1 MLDNNTFGDFSH
13 LRRSLAG
20 DLFDDDF
27 NRGRYATDASI
38 YQMMP
43 HAVVIPKSFNDIEAC
58 VSFAK
63 ENNIALLPRG
73 GGTSQCGQ
81 TVNHAI
87 VLDTTKHLNKIIDID
102 VVAQQC
108 IVEPGLVLDEL
119 NRNLKPFGLWFPVD
133 VSTSNRAT
141 IGGMTA
147 NNSCGGRSIRY
158 GIMRDNVV
166 GIEALLADG
175 TQAYFGKLD
184 PQSSPPFGLL
194 GTVQNTLLELGR
206 NNQHEI
212 LDKFPKL
219 LRRVGGYN
227 IDALIPDAMAL
238 RPGGKPGD
246 GINLAHLLVGSE
258 GTLAVFKTITLKL
271 SPLPTQKVMGI
282 CHFPTFYKAMDAA
295 QHLVTLDPVSV
306 ELIDSTMLD
315 LARSIALFRSTVE
328 NYVRGKPASLLVV
341 EFAEDDP
348 AHNQRKLSDLE
359 AMMAKLGYDWDKPA
373 CNTGGVVCLTK
384 TEDQSRITEMRKSGL
399 NIMMSMKA
407 EAKPVSFVEDCAVKL
422 SDLADYTDQLT
433 QIFDKYGTTGTW
445 YAHASVGCLH
455 VRPVLNMKRKNDVVA
470 MRGIAEDTL
479 KLVKKYGGS
488 HSGEHGDGIARSE
501 FNEIMFGS
509 KINNIFKEVKTLF
522 DPQNILNPGKI
533 TNSPKMD
540 DRRLFR
546 FAPGYKVDTITTQL
560 DWAAWPGSA
569 GGLQGAVEMCNNNG
583 NCRKLQGGVM
593 CPSFRITHNESDST
607 RGRANS
613 LRLALTGQLGPNA
626 MTSPAMADSMKLCVS
641 CKACKRECPTG
652 VDMARMKIEVTA
664 LQAEKNGL
672 SLHDKLIAYLPD
684 YAPYAAAMAPI
695 INLRDKV
702 PGAAWLSEK
711 ITGFTAKRPLPIWR
725 YNWFKQ
731 VELPTKP
738 AKTGVPIILFADT
751 FNRYFEPENL
761 RAAIRVLHA
770 AGYSVFAPISN
781 NTKQPLCCGRT
792 FLSTGMVDR
801 ARIEAKRLVA
811 TFLPFAKVGIPIVGL
826 EPSCL
831 LALRDE
837 VPALLNDAASK
848 KVAEVAVTFEELL
861 ARDKPRIPLRK
872 AAGKALLHGHC
883 HQKAFDVVKPIEE
896 VLSWLDGLEIETIE
910 SSCCGMAGAFGY
922 GASTYDA
929 SMQMANID
937 LLPAVHAADPE
948 HRIIADGASCRCQ
961 IKDGANRTAQ
971 HVALVLDSYLDDI
984 ETWT

>member
-1 MLDNNTFGDFSH
+1 
-13 LRRSLAG
+13 
-20 DLFDDDF
+20 
-27 NRGRYATDASI
+27 
-38 YQMMP
+38 
-43 HAVVIPKSFNDIEAC
+43 
-58 VSFAK
+58 
-63 ENNIALLPRG
+63 
-73 GGTSQCGQ
+73 
-81 TVNHAI
+81 
-87 VLDTTKHLNKIIDID
+87 
-102 VVAQQC
+102 
-108 IVEPGLVLDEL
+108 
-119 NRNLKPFGLWFPVD
+119 
-133 VSTSNRAT
+133 
-141 IGGMTA
+141 
-147 NNSCGGRSIRY
+147 
-158 GIMRDNVV
+158 
-166 GIEALLADG
+166 
-175 TQAYFGKLD
+175 
-184 PQSSPPFGLL
+184 
-194 GTVQNTLLELGR
+194 
-206 NNQHEI
+206 
-212 LDKFPKL
+212 
-219 LRRVGGYN
+219 
-227 IDALIPDAMAL
+227 
-238 RPGGKPGD
+238 
-246 GINLAHLLVGSE
+246 
-258 GTLAVFKTITLKL
+258 
-271 SPLPTQKVMGI
+271 
-282 CHFPTFYKAMDAA
+282 
-295 QHLVTLDPVSV
+295 
-306 ELIDSTMLD
+306 
-315 LARSIALFRSTVE
+315 
-328 NYVRGKPASLLVV
+328 
-341 EFAEDDP
+341 
-348 AHNQRKLSDLE
+348 
-359 AMMAKLGYDWDKPA
+359 
-373 CNTGGVVCLTK
+373 
-384 TEDQSRITEMRKSGL
+384 
-399 NIMMSMKA
+399 
-407 EAKPVSFVEDCAVKL
+407 
-422 SDLADYTDQLT
+422 
-433 QIFDKYGTTGTW
+433 
-445 YAHASVGCLH
+445 
-455 VRPVLNMKRKNDVVA
+455 
-470 MRGIAEDTL
+470 
-479 KLVKKYGGS
+479 
-488 HSGEHGDGIARSE
+488 
-501 FNEIMFGS
+501 
-509 KINNIFKEVKTLF
+509 
-522 DPQNILNPGKI
+522 
-533 TNSPKMD
+533 
-540 DRRLFR
+540 
-546 FAPGYKVDTITTQL
+546 
-560 DWAAWPGSA
+560 
-569 GGLQGAVEMCNNNG
+569 
-583 NCRKLQGGVM
+583 
-593 CPSFRITHNESDST
+593 
-607 RGRANS
+607 
-613 LRLALTGQLGPNA
+613 
-626 MTSPAMADSMKLCVS
+626 
-641 CKACKRECPTG
+641 
-652 VDMARMKIEVTA
+652 
-664 LQAEKNGL
+664 
-672 SLHDKLIAYLPD
+672 
-684 YAPYAAAMAPI
+684 MAPI